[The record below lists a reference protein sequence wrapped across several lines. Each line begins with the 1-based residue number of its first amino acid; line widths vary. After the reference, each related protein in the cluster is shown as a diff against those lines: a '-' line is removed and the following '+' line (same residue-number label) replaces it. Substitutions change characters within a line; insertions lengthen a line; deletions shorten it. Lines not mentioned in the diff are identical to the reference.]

1 MGTRKPEWLKRI
13 ERYRI
18 AVAAE
23 ALRQAREGNH
33 GAKA

>member
-1 MGTRKPEWLKRI
+1 MKAKPEWLRRI

-23 ALRQAREGNH
+23 ALRQAREG
-33 GAKA
+33 AKA